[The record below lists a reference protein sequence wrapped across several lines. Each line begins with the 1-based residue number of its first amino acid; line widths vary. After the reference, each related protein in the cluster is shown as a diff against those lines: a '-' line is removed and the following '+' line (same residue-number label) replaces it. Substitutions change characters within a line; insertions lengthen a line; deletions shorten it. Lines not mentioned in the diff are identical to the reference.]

1 MPTKSRA
8 SSVPLA
14 RRLVQLFTGD
24 GRGKTSAALGTV
36 MRASG
41 YGLMICVVFF
51 MKGKHELGE
60 YKVLSELDNVDWTAF
75 GRSSLLGPEDIS
87 AEDRE
92 LGEKALMLAKRAIE
106 SGQYDLVVMDE
117 INTAVAWKIVGLESV
132 LKLIKDKPDNVEL
145 ILTGR
150 YAVPQLVATADLVTK
165 MVNIK
170 HPYDKGIEARKGI
183 DY

>member
-1 MPTKSRA
+1 
-8 SSVPLA
+8 
-14 RRLVQLFTGD
+14 
-24 GRGKTSAALGTV
+24 

-41 YGLMICVVFF
+41 YGLKVFVVFF
-51 MKGKHELGE
+51 MKGKHRLGE
-60 YKVLSELDNVDWTAF
+60 YRVLSGLDGVDWTVF
-75 GRSSLLGPEDIS
+75 GRGSLLGPEDIR

-92 LGEKALMLAKRAIE
+92 LGSKALTAARRAVE
-106 SGQYDLVVMDE
+106 NGQYDLVVMDE
-117 INTAVAWKIVGLESV
+117 INTAVAWKIVDLESV

-150 YAVPQLVATADLVTK
+150 YAEPQLIAAADLVTE

-170 HPYDKGIEARKGI
+170 HPYDKGIGARKGI

>member
-1 MPTKSRA
+1 MPVKSRA
-8 SSVPLA
+8 SSSPLA
-14 RRLVQLFTGD
+14 RGLVQLFTGD

-41 YGLMICVVFF
+41 YGLKICVVFF
-51 MKGKHELGE
+51 MKGKHRLGE
-60 YKVLSELDNVDWTAF
+60 YKVLSELANVDWTVF
-75 GRSSLLGPEDIS
+75 GRGSLLGPEDINV
-87 AEDRE
+87 EDRE
-92 LGEKALMLAKRAIE
+92 LGRKALMAARRAVE
-106 SGQYDLVVMDE
+106 NGQYDLVVMDE

-132 LKLIKDKPDNVEL
+132 LELIKDKPDNVEL

-150 YAVPQLVATADLVTK
+150 YAVPQLVATADLVTE

>member
-1 MPTKSRA
+1 MPVNRRA
-8 SSVPLA
+8 SSSPLA
-14 RRLVQLFTGD
+14 RGLVQIFTGD

-41 YGLMICVVFF
+41 YGLKICVVFF
-51 MKGKHELGE
+51 MKGKYRLGE
-60 YKVLSELDNVDWTAF
+60 YKVLSELANVDWAVF
-75 GRSSLLGPEDIS
+75 GRDSLLGLEDIMV
-87 AEDRE
+87 EDRE
-92 LGEKALMLAKRAIE
+92 LGRKALMAARRAVE

-117 INTAVAWKIVGLESV
+117 INTAIAWKIVVLESV

-150 YAVPQLVATADLVTK
+150 YAVPQLVAAADLVTE

>member
-8 SSVPLA
+8 SSSPLA
-14 RRLVQLFTGD
+14 RGLVQLFTGD

-41 YGLMICVVFF
+41 YGLKIYVAFF
-51 MKGKHELGE
+51 MKGKHRLGE
-60 YKVLSELDNVDWTAF
+60 YKVLSELANVDWAAF
-75 GRSSLLGPEDIS
+75 GRDGLLGPEDIR

-92 LGEKALMLAKRAIE
+92 LGGKALMAARRAVE

-117 INTAVAWKIVGLESV
+117 INTAAAWKIVGLESV

-150 YAVPQLVATADLVTK
+150 YAVPQLVAAADLVTE

-170 HPYDKGIEARKGI
+170 HPFDKGIEARKGI

>member
-1 MPTKSRA
+1 MPVKSRA
-8 SSVPLA
+8 SSSPLA
-14 RRLVQLFTGD
+14 RGLVQVFTGD
-24 GRGKTSAALGTV
+24 GRGKTSAALGTA

-41 YGLMICVVFF
+41 YGLKTCVVFF
-51 MKGKHELGE
+51 MKGKHRLGE
-60 YKVLSELDNVDWTAF
+60 YKVLSELANVDWIAF
-75 GRSSLLGPEDIS
+75 GRGSLLGSEDIR

-92 LGEKALMLAKRAIE
+92 LGRKALIAARRAME

-117 INTAVAWKIVGLESV
+117 INTAAAWKVVNLESV

-150 YAVPQLVATADLVTK
+150 YAVPEMVAAADLVTE
-165 MVNIK
+165 MTNIK